1 MAKVNSLWQDE
12 LEAAQSAYIDGLST
26 KEQLRTSLDALGYD
40 SLAIEEELVNLD
52 EIRYLFEKEKQSS

>member
-12 LEAAQSAYIDGLST
+12 LEKVQANYIDGITT
-26 KEQLRTSLDALGYD
+26 KNQLRGSLAHLGYD

-52 EIRYLFEKEKQSS
+52 EIRHLYEKEKQTQ